1 MASRRWHRTI
11 RANEEA
17 VARTSVCTRLSPVM
31 TSRARSARFA
41 QLAQAVAYPRV
52 DYLWR
57 TRRASPLV
65 PITGT
70 DRRPDRESLGTTG
83 RSRQRPSAAPRY
95 RSAEGPP
102 GCMRAPPASTRP
114 DNARGD
120 RISADRNPDRSV
132 HCLPRIHSATC
143 RMRTLEPRPQSRAV
157 SVLCH
162 QRAFPVRILC
172 AEFGFGMAP
181 VVGVATQFVSSPL
194 SESGLSVRRTTASAP
209 QFEEQTDAIRT
220 ARDEPEH

>member
-1 MASRRWHRTI
+1 MVRHPDPADQREPVRMARRRRVAVRPHLRRDGPRRSDRRTRRTGGCPMASRRWHRTI

-17 VARTSVCTRLSPVM
+17 VARTSVCARLSPVM

-120 RISADRNPDRSV
+120 RISADAIPIDPFIV
-132 HCLPRIHSATC
+132 CPEF
-143 RMRTLEPRPQSRAV
+143 TLRRAG
-157 SVLCH
+157 CG
-162 QRAFPVRILC
+162 R
-172 AEFGFGMAP
+172 
-181 VVGVATQFVSSPL
+181 
-194 SESGLSVRRTTASAP
+194 
-209 QFEEQTDAIRT
+209 
-220 ARDEPEH
+220 